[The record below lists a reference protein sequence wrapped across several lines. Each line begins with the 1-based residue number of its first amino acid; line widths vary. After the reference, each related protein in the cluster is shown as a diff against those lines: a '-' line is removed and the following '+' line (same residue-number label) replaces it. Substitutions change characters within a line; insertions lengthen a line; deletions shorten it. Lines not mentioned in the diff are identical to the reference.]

1 MCDATTGKIC
11 SLAGVFE
18 HRRTATVS
26 SPRKTSK
33 RGIEGSNPSSSASEI
48 SCLQDKCV
56 QRSINLYGPYLHEWE
71 ISEGSS
77 RNLQSAGS
85 KRKASPDCA
94 SVDKNN
100 QCPLGRASD

>member
-1 MCDATTGKIC
+1 MCEATTGKIRL
-11 SLAGVFE
+11 LAGVFE
-18 HRRTATVS
+18 HLRTTATS
-26 SPRKTSK
+26 SPRNTSK
-33 RGIEGSNPSSSASEI
+33 RGIEGSNPSSSASRI
-48 SCLQDKCV
+48 ALLQDKCV

-77 RNLQSAGS
+77 RNLHSAGS